1 MARLLGASRV
11 DRRLG
16 FFFLRAC
23 LFGRTGVR
31 FRLECEPGGLVFAR
45 GGEQG
50 SLIGFLS
57 CDFECETDASVR
69 FDGEGGVTMTFSEDD
84 EEVALPTLTPAEMDD
99 DMSPASNMAAS
110 CDSSRLHCVFH
121 LAAA

>member
-1 MARLLGASRV
+1 M
-11 DRRLG
+11 
-16 FFFLRAC
+16 RAC

-69 FDGEGGVTMTFSEDD
+69 FDGEG
-84 EEVALPTLTPAEMDD
+84 
-99 DMSPASNMAAS
+99 
-110 CDSSRLHCVFH
+110 SRLSNPLGITPSETRTCNF
-121 LAAA
+121 

>member
-1 MARLLGASRV
+1 M

-16 FFFLRAC
+16 FFFWRAC

-31 FRLECEPGGLVFAR
+31 FRLEHEPSGRVFAR

-84 EEVALPTLTPAEMDD
+84 EEVALPTLTPTEMDD
-99 DMSPASNMAAS
+99 CMSPASNMASS
-110 CDSSRLHCVFH
+110 CDWIRLHFVFH
-121 LAAA
+121 LVAA